1 MNVLIKVVSRSII
14 SVLTLG
20 VLGCGCLFPY
30 TPNTLSN
37 LYVELYSEADY
48 LLYTGEYRAA
58 VEKYE
63 QAFKIRPRSAK
74 IIDARFPALFK
85 YCIAFCYTKL
95 GEAEEDVSLY
105 AKAEAAVRESYQTT
119 TIPYYRAH
127 TLYLWGYILFKQERY
142 EEAIAK
148 FKSVNLP
155 GEFLPGDRRR
165 LIWDGLYALGEAYLG
180 LDDKAA
186 ARRAF
191 KQLDSHIDTF
201 LQDDGWFNSVGDDI
215 VYALGKGYLE
225 LGDETAAQRVFA
237 LIEKNFKSDEV
248 ERLTHAG
255 DEVLYRLGKA
265 YLELGN
271 ETAARRT
278 FAEFE
283 ELTETYLHRGYP
295 YVRIEILY
303 VLGKGYLELGD
314 ETAARRIFTKLEEI
328 IKTYLQKG
336 WPYVGTEILYGLG
349 KARLELGDEA
359 AARRAFT
366 QLLKHYPNTF
376 YKTEVKRLLEK
387 Q

>member
-1 MNVLIKVVSRSII
+1 MNVLIKVVGRSIVG
-14 SVLTLG
+14 VLTLG

-37 LYVELYSEADY
+37 LYVKLYSEADY
-48 LLYTGEYRAA
+48 LLRTGEYRAA
-58 VEKYE
+58 IGKYE
-63 QAFKIRPRSAK
+63 RAFKIRPRSAE
-74 IIDARFPALFK
+74 IVDARFPALFK
-85 YCIAFCYTKL
+85 YRIAFCYAKL
-95 GEAEEDVSLY
+95 GEAEGDISLY
-105 AKAEAAVRESYQTT
+105 VKAEAAVRESYQTT

-127 TLYLWGYILFKQERY
+127 ILYLWGYILFKQERY

-148 FKSVNLP
+148 FEAVNLP
-155 GEFLPGDRRR
+155 NEFLPGNRRR
-165 LIWDGLYALGEAYLG
+165 LIWDSLYALGKAYQGLG
-180 LDDKAA
+180 DKAA

-201 LQDDGWFNSVGDDI
+201 LRDDGWFNSVGDNI
-215 VYALGKGYLE
+215 VYALGKAYLE
-225 LGDETAAQRVFA
+225 LGDEPAARRTFA
-237 LIEKNFKSDEV
+237 ISEKNFKSDEV
-248 ERLTHAG
+248 ERLTYAG
-255 DEVLYRLGKA
+255 DEVLYALGKA
-265 YLELGN
+265 YLELGD
-271 ETAARRT
+271 EPAARRT

-314 ETAARRIFTKLEEI
+314 EPAARRIFAKLEEV
-328 IKTYLQKG
+328 IKTSLQKG

-359 AARRAFT
+359 AAQRAFT
-366 QLLKHYPNTF
+366 QLLKHYPNTP

-387 Q
+387 